1 MRTAGKDGYY
11 MKYTKQD
18 IFRMV
23 EEEDVEFIRLQF
35 TDMFGVLK
43 NVAITSSQLGKAL
56 DNKCMFDGS
65 SVEGFVRIE
74 ESDMYLYPDY
84 DTFEI
89 FPWRPQQGKVARL
102 ICDVYTP
109 DGKPFE
115 GDPRW
120 ILKKTIKEAN
130 EMGYRF
136 DVGPE
141 CEFFLFHTDDNGLPT
156 TLSHEKAGYFDLGPN
171 DLGENIRRDMVLTL
185 EEMGFEIEASHH
197 EVAPAQHEIDFKYDE
212 VLKTADNIQTFK
224 MTVKT
229 IAKRHG
235 LYATFMP
242 KPKFGISGSGMHI
255 NMSLATEEG
264 KNIFADEN
272 GKIGL
277 SDDAYHFIAGI
288 MKHARGM
295 SAITNP
301 LVNSYKRLVPGY
313 EAPVYI
319 AWSAKNRSPLI
330 RIPASRGNGTRVELR
345 NPDPTA
351 NPYLVLALCLAAGL
365 DGIKNK
371 IEVPES
377 VDCNIY
383 EMTPGERR
391 AAGIENMPADLKEA
405 VDCLVADEFLCSV
418 LGEHIT
424 TKYVEAK
431 MKEWENY
438 TTRVSQW
445 EIDEY
450 LYKY

>member
-1 MRTAGKDGYY
+1 MSR
-11 MKYTKQD
+11 YTKDD

-35 TDMFGVLK
+35 TDIFGTLK
-43 NVAITSSQLGKAL
+43 NIAITSSQLEKAL

-185 EEMGFEIEASHH
+185 EDMGFEIEASHH

-212 VLKTADNIQTFK
+212 VLKTADNMQTFK